1 MNEPT
6 ELEKRILKTII
17 YFDLFNYPMTS
28 WEVWKW
34 LINESGKPS
43 SQVEFHEVLETLQQ
57 SQYLKNKIK
66 IKNNF
71 YFLNQHDRLADER
84 MEKYVIAWQKFRKVR
99 RIVKILKL
107 IPFIKMVAVCNDL
120 AYFNAPADSDIDLF
134 IITAKK
140 RIWIT
145 RFLAVFIIKLL
156 GLRPTERNKKDKICL
171 SIFVNE
177 DKLNLEYLKINPDDI
192 HFIYWLENLIPIYDA
207 DGYYQR
213 LREANAWINNFIP
226 QAFPYEPN
234 LRQKVSEGKL
244 IKIIKNIFSFLTLD
258 FDENFYRWFQNK
270 KFSPKIQEMM
280 NKDTRVVVNDQIL
293 KFHTNDNRE
302 DLSLKFKQKCEELI

>member
-6 ELEKRILKTII
+6 DIEKRILKTII
-17 YFDLFNYPMTS
+17 YFDLFNYPLTS

-34 LINESGKPS
+34 LINETGRPFEK
-43 SQVEFHEVLETLQQ
+43 VDFFKVRETLSQ
-57 SQYLKNKIK
+57 SQYLKEKIK
-66 IKNNF
+66 LRNNF
-71 YFLNQHDRLADER
+71 YFLDNRDQLVEER
-84 MEKYVIAWQKFRKVR
+84 MANYIYAWQKFRRVKF
-99 RIVKILKL
+99 IIKILKL
-107 IPFIKMVAVCNDL
+107 IPFIKLIAVCNDL
-120 AYFNAPADSDIDLF
+120 AYFNAPADSDLDFF
-134 IITAKK
+134 IITQKK

-156 GLRPTERNKKDKICL
+156 GLRPTERNKKDKVCL

-213 LREANAWINNFIP
+213 LREANTWINNFIP
-226 QAFPYEPN
+226 QVFPYEPN
-234 LRQKVSEGKL
+234 PRQKVGEGKL

-270 KFSPKIQEMM
+270 KFSSRIKEMM

-302 DLSLKFKQKCEELI
+302 EISLKFKQKCEELI

>member
-17 YFDLFNYPMTS
+17 YFDLFNYPLTS

-34 LINESGKPS
+34 LINETGRPFEK
-43 SQVEFHEVLETLQQ
+43 VDFFKVRETLSQ
-57 SQYLKNKIK
+57 SQYLKEKIK
-66 IKNNF
+66 LRNNF
-71 YFLNQHDRLADER
+71 YFLDNRDQLVEER
-84 MEKYVIAWQKFRKVR
+84 MANYIHAWQKFRKIK

-107 IPFIKMVAVCNDL
+107 IPFIKLIAVCNDL
-120 AYFNAPADSDIDLF
+120 AYFNAPADSDLDFF
-134 IITAKK
+134 IITQKK

-145 RFLAVFIIKLL
+145 RFLSVLIIKLL
-156 GLRPTERNKKDKICL
+156 NLRPTEKNKKDKVCL

-177 DKLNLEYLKINPDDI
+177 DKLNLEYLKINSDDI

-213 LREANAWINNFIP
+213 LREANTWINNFIP

-234 LRQKVSEGKL
+234 PRQKVGEGKL

-270 KFSPKIQEMM
+270 KFSSRIKEMM

-302 DLSLKFKQKCEELI
+302 EISLKFKQKCEELI